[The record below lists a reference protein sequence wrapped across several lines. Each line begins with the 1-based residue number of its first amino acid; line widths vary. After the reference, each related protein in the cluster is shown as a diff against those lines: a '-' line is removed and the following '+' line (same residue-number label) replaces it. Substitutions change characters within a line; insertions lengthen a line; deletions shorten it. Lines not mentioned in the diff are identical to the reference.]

1 MASLNKI
8 FKALYPQSN
17 DNLESPQELKNVF
30 PIFSEVENERITG
43 ENAMT
48 GPVSPAQIN
57 TFISSPFLKQTE
69 LNQKFIF
76 SSFGIL
82 LWCSHLNR
90 KCEMLVNKHAL
101 VGEHKAFITNKFQ
114 IISGG
119 DHEMFR
125 GGKRLNFKQKGV

>member
-1 MASLNKI
+1 M
-8 FKALYPQSN
+8 
-17 DNLESPQELKNVF
+17 F
-30 PIFSEVENERITG
+30 PVFSEVENGRITG

-48 GPVSPAQIN
+48 GLVRLAQIN
-57 TFISSPFLKQTE
+57 TFISSAFLKQTE